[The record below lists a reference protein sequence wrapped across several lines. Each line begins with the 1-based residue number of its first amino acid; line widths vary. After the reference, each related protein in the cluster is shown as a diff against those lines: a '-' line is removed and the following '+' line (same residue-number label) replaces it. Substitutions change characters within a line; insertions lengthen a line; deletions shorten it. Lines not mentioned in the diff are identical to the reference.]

1 MCEIVPGK
9 RGVVSWTKGRKALQC
24 VFRIPLPHKGA
35 EISSLLCAALRKR
48 TAETQKEDFLCIHI
62 PFPPI
67 TGGTPPEN

>member
-35 EISSLLCAALRKR
+35 GDFPSSVRR
-48 TAETQKEDFLCIHI
+48 S
-62 PFPPI
+62 
-67 TGGTPPEN
+67 ENGLPKHRRRIFYVSTSLFH

>member
-35 EISSLLCAALRKR
+35 GNTVLCAGLRKR
-48 TAETQKEDFLCIHI
+48 TAEIQKEDFLCIHI

>member
-35 EISSLLCAALRKR
+35 GDFPSSVRRSENGLPKYRR
-48 TAETQKEDFLCIHI
+48 RIFLCIHI
-62 PFPPI
+62 HFPLPI
-67 TGGTPPEN
+67 GVMRHAN